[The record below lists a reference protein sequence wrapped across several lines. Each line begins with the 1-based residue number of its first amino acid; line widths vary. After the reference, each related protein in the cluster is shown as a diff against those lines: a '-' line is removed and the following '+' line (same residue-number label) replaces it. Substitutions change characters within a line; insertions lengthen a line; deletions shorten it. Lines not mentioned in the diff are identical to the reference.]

1 MALREK
7 IELLFGKDIQSIDRK
22 EALQAF
28 NELKF
33 FLNHGEVRAA
43 SPSPKGWIVHQW
55 VKKGI
60 LLGFRLGELVDDSIN
75 EQFRYFDKSTYPLKK
90 FTKDDNVR
98 IVPGGTSVRDGC
110 YVANSVV
117 IMPPSYINVGAF
129 VDEGTLVDSHV
140 LVGSCAQVGKRVH
153 LSAGSQIGGVLEP
166 IGAMPVIIEDDVF
179 VGGMC
184 GIFEGVQ
191 IQRNTVL
198 ASGVIITAS
207 TPVYD
212 LVKNTVYRSTETTP
226 LTIPEGAV
234 VVPGSRSV
242 EKDFAHK
249 NGISMYTPVI
259 VKYRDSHTD
268 ARTVLETALR

>member
-7 IELLFGKDIQSIDRK
+7 IELLYDKDNQSIDRK
-22 EALQAF
+22 EGLQAF

-43 SPSPKGWIVHQW
+43 SPSPNGWIIHQW

-98 IVPGGTSVRDGC
+98 IVPGGTSIRDGC

-117 IMPPSYINVGAF
+117 IMPPSYINVGAY

-140 LVGSCAQVGKRVH
+140 LVGSCAQIGKRVH

-212 LVKNTVYRSTETTP
+212 LVQNTVYRSTETTP

-249 NGISMYTPVI
+249 HGISMYTPVI
-259 VKYRDSHTD
+259 VKYRDSRTD

>member
-98 IVPGGTSVRDGC
+98 IVPGGTSIRDGC

-117 IMPPSYINVGAF
+117 IMPPSYINVGAY

-140 LVGSCAQVGKRVH
+140 LVGSCAQIGKRVH

-212 LVKNTVYRSTETTP
+212 LVQNTVYRSTETTP

-242 EKDFAHK
+242 EKDFAQKH
-249 NGISMYTPVI
+249 GISMYTPVI
-259 VKYRDSHTD
+259 VKYRDSRTD

>member
-117 IMPPSYINVGAF
+117 IMPPSYINVGAY

-140 LVGSCAQVGKRVH
+140 LVGSCAQIGKRVH

-212 LVKNTVYRSTETTP
+212 LVKNTVYRSTETMP
-226 LTIPEGAV
+226 ITIPEGAV

-242 EKDFAHK
+242 EKDFAREH
-249 NGISMYTPVI
+249 GISMYTPVI

>member
-7 IELLFGKDIQSIDRK
+7 IELLYDKDNQSIDRK
-22 EALQAF
+22 EGLQAF

-43 SPSPKGWIVHQW
+43 SPSPNGWIIHQW

-98 IVPGGTSVRDGC
+98 IVPGGTSIRDGC

-117 IMPPSYINVGAF
+117 IMPPSYINVGAY

-140 LVGSCAQVGKRVH
+140 LVGSCAQIGKRVH

-212 LVKNTVYRSTETTP
+212 LVQNTVYRSTETTP

-242 EKDFAHK
+242 EKDFAQKH
-249 NGISMYTPVI
+249 GISMYTPVI
-259 VKYRDSHTD
+259 VKYRDSRTD